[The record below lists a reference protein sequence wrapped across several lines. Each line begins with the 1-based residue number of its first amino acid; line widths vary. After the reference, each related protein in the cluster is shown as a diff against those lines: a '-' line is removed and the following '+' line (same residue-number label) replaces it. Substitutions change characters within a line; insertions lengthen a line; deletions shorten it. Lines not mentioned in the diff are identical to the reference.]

1 MLKTFL
7 VVKYNSGQR
16 TQGRSFTSWLVSSLT
31 NIKLDTNKLFYI
43 YLGKLL
49 NLNQSTWIQLYSDT
63 LTYSECSL
71 CFSSALIQVRCVP
84 IAAYYS
90 RNCFITWVPGLLNVV
105 GVRRPM
111 KKTGWKIFEC
121 RSKSKKLN
129 DGLAGLDE
137 HEQNE
142 IIPKTKI
149 NVLSG
154 ILNISFHL
162 FT

>member
-1 MLKTFL
+1 MLSVWEGQWRKL
-7 VVKYNSGQR
+7 V
-16 TQGRSFTSWLVSSLT
+16 
-31 NIKLDTNKLFYI
+31 
-43 YLGKLL
+43 
-49 NLNQSTWIQLYSDT
+49 
-63 LTYSECSL
+63 E
-71 CFSSALIQVRCVP
+71 
-84 IAAYYS
+84 
-90 RNCFITWVPGLLNVV
+90 
-105 GVRRPM
+105 
-111 KKTGWKIFEC
+111 KIFEC

-129 DGLAGLDE
+129 DGFAGLDE